1 MTIPS
6 DMQGCTYN
14 GQEVLTLQVNGQT
27 VWEQQTGIESAAFG
41 DILFYDVKNDCL
53 ITRSNDDY
61 DINEMPL
68 TDYEPIGVCVWDKA
82 SHAAGKTVFMS
93 VKWMSGDCPETGMA
107 VKSIGSGANRKSTAL
122 YYGFYGYDLS
132 QDIPN
137 IRSTGYVDTKAIN
150 DKMKELVT
158 DNWWKTTVNKSNYGV
173 GYAPAWE
180 VCWRFSPPGTT
191 PAVKPNGGDWL
202 IPSQYDLQK
211 FVDNFQYIE
220 GILTAISNKAGST
233 VLDSTAVNGSYKLL
247 TEKDENFHWSIF
259 TNRTIDYCSKQG
271 GQQCRSVYIV

>member
-27 VWEQQTGIESAAFG
+27 VWEQKSGIDSAAFG
-41 DILFYDVKNDCL
+41 DILFYDVQNDCL

-82 SHAAGKTVFMS
+82 SHAVGKTVFMS
-93 VKWMSGDCPETGMA
+93 VKLMTPYYPQNGSVSTFAGNNT
-107 VKSIGSGANRKSTAL
+107 KSASL
-122 YYGFYGYDLS
+122 YYGFKNYDLS

-137 IRSTGYVDTKAIN
+137 IRSMSYVDTAAIN
-150 DKMKELVT
+150 DAMMQLVT
-158 DNWWKTTVNKSNYGV
+158 YNWWSGNTLVRNETV

-180 VCWRFSPPGTT
+180 ACWRFSPPGTT
-191 PAVKPNGGDWL
+191 PSSGGNRGDWL
-202 IPSQYDLQK
+202 LPTVYDMQK
-211 FVDNFQYIE
+211 FSDNYQDILDV
-220 GILTAISNKAGST
+220 LTAISNKAGDT
-233 VLDSTAVNGSYKLL
+233 VLKSDAIKVGLKLA
-247 TEKDENFHWSIF
+247 TEKDETYHWCTYYNDGS
-259 TNRTIDYCSKQG
+259 IDYYTKHGTQY
-271 GQQCRSVYIV
+271 CRAVYIV